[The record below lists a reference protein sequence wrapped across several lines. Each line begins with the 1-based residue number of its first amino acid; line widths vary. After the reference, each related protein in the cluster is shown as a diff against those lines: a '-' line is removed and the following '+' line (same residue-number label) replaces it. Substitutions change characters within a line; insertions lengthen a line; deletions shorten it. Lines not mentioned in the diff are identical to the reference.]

1 MSDSGRITTGSEAMT
16 VISITGI
23 TTIPPAGLGVRG

>member
-1 MSDSGRITTGSEAMT
+1 MSDFACATTGIAAMS
-16 VISITGI
+16 VISMTGI